1 MDHNRM
7 QHNNALARRISL
19 PLLLFY
25 GLGTILG
32 AGIYVLVG
40 KIAAASGF
48 LAPLAFLVAAVVA
61 GITAL
66 SYCQLV
72 VMLPRSSG
80 EAYYVDQAFGTP
92 NLTRFVGL
100 LVVLTG
106 VVSCA
111 TLANGFVGYLQTF
124 IEVPAAIA
132 VICVVVFMTGLAL
145 WGIAESLWAA
155 TIVTLIEIG
164 GLILVVF
171 VGGGQIDATNLSI
184 EALFVPTSLD
194 ELALVLAGAFL
205 AFYAFVGFEDMVNI
219 VEEVKEPERNMPKA
233 IILALLISSSLY
245 ILVALVAILGMP
257 LDTLAASEAPLKH
270 LLEIHSAEMGQW
282 ISVISLFAIVNGV
295 LTQIIM
301 ASRVLYGMANQQRL
315 PMVFAAVSSKTKT
328 PWVATI
334 TVALIVLVL
343 ALGLPLV
350 TLAAYTSF
358 SVLCVFTLVN
368 VALLKLRK
376 RPDLAAKAPDI
387 ISFPKVGAG
396 LCVCLLVFQLLYV
409 L

>member
-1 MDHNRM
+1 MEHDNS
-7 QHNNALARRISL
+7 LARRITL

-72 VMLPRSSG
+72 VMLPKSSG
-80 EAYYVDQAFGTP
+80 EAYYVDQAFGIP
-92 NLTRFVGL
+92 NLTRAVGL

-106 VVSCA
+106 TISCA

-124 IEVPAAIA
+124 IQVPAAVA
-132 VICVVVFMTGLAL
+132 VICVVILMTGLAL

-171 VGGGQIDATNLSI
+171 VGGSQIEVANISV
-184 EALFVPTSLD
+184 EALFVPTSFD

-205 AFYAFVGFEDMVNI
+205 AFYAFIGFEDMVNI
-219 VEEVKEPERNMPKA
+219 VEEVKEPERNMPRA

-257 LDTLAASEAPLKH
+257 LETLSASEAPLKH
-270 LLEIHSAEMGQW
+270 LLEIHSSEMGKW

-301 ASRVLYGMANQQRL
+301 ASRVLYGMANQGRV
-315 PMVFAAVSSKTKT
+315 PTVFSAVSSKTKT

-334 TVALIVLVL
+334 TIAFLVL
-343 ALGLPLV
+343 LFSLGLPLV
-350 TLAAYTSF
+350 TLASYTSF

-368 VALLKLRK
+368 VALIKLRA
-376 RPDLAAKAPDI
+376 RPDLASKAPDI
-387 ISFPKVGAG
+387 ISFPKIGAV
-396 LCVCLLVFQLLYV
+396 LCLCLLAFQILYA